1 MLGFKRF
8 ETAAVTILGPWS
20 RPLNICE
27 AFSPEKNMY
36 LIIFG
41 AREPFCVH
49 RIRIAPEH
57 SFRSCREPNIKVFAD
72 RAPECLQIPDRP
84 LKQALAIV
92 EIQRPVLPK
101 PLPKPRKV
109 AIPNLLGMRMPERF
123 CSVGNGLHV
132 WFSKIEDTSFKTL
145 ECPGKKR
152 NCKKS

>member
-92 EIQRPVLPK
+92 EIQS
-101 PLPKPRKV
+101 
-109 AIPNLLGMRMPERF
+109 ALGMRLVTIGELDAHREESPKLIASEA
-123 CSVGNGLHV
+123 
-132 WFSKIEDTSFKTL
+132 IEDTGS
-145 ECPGKKR
+145 
-152 NCKKS
+152 